1 MYVGEG
7 CSYYN
12 SIVILVSE
20 NDKNVIV
27 HLVKNSVGKTCIYYS
42 KLDFLNLLGCRQ
54 WSFDWKDSCDWKNK
68 SIKI

>member
-20 NDKNVIV
+20 NNKNVIV

-42 KLDFLNLLGCRQ
+42 KLDFLNLLGYSGCLFERIPVTERT
-54 WSFDWKDSCDWKNK
+54 NL
-68 SIKI
+68 

>member
-1 MYVGEG
+1 MMYVGEG

-27 HLVKNSVGKTCIYYS
+27 HLVKNSVGKNMYLLFQTRFS
-42 KLDFLNLLGCRQ
+42 ESGFL
-54 WSFDWKDSCDWKNK
+54 
-68 SIKI
+68 